1 MQTKLLKVTISSFCA
16 VLWIALAVCW
26 GVHPVLAQPFPP
38 NDTQVGN
45 SPQFD
50 LEVFRTR
57 ADELFGDV
65 LKGYSF
71 AVVRNG
77 ILVGTASGG
86 VAVDTAD
93 APFPVP
99 MDAATPANVGSTVKM
114 ASAVALLSF
123 FENDSSASVDEWLD
137 RKIINYFPKV
147 WRETLL
153 ASSDP
158 WRRAVREV
166 TFRHILQHKSGLNV
180 CSCPLV
186 DADGDGEEN
195 DCLCR
200 ISGSF
205 LDGINPDAIGNTRSY
220 SNGNLRILTFTLP
233 YIVDPE
239 FGKAVD
245 DKAERQGITEAS
257 ESEFYLQELA
267 TYFGRYMQRNFFD
280 KVSIQAAPNVQLP
293 SGLWK
298 ERLVPSCDHKTT
310 YAGTPYFR
318 NEVWGRSG
326 DIPLSGDVDGDGK
339 DDLVIW
345 RPSVGQW
352 FARPVSG
359 DVIVRELSWGRE
371 GDKPLVG
378 DVNGDGRDDFIIW
391 RPSDGQW
398 FAMDAR
404 GNVIVR
410 DLPWGQQGD
419 IPFVGDVNKDGR
431 ADFIVWRPNTNQW
444 FARSV
449 NGNVIVREVSWGQN
463 GDIPLVGD
471 INRNG
476 TADFVIWRPS
486 NGQWFAREA
495 NGAIIVRELDWGIQ
509 NDIPLVGDINGDGA
523 DEFVIF
529 RPSNGQWFA
538 RKGNGKNDE
547 ILFRE
552 VRWGSDA
559 VAGTGSIIPLVNDV
573 NGDGKDNLLIFRQ
586 ANGNWSAAGRRY
598 ALGYDSKDDKGPGSP
613 PENRLEPPGCYAQGG
628 YWFSAVEYAAWI
640 ANFGFGDT
648 FVNQA
653 VRDMMFDPET
663 SASRDNRLGWSN
675 LLDVQTDFPSVMT
688 QFGTRYLPYHGGS
701 DPASNHTSAVI
712 RLPNGYYAFGFANS
726 SERNSTQIARGLLRA
741 WLAAMGISV

>member
-1 MQTKLLKVTISSFCA
+1 MMQTKLLKAAISSFCA
-16 VLWIALAVCW
+16 VLWIALTVCW
-26 GVHPVLAQPFPP
+26 GVHPALAQPLSP
-38 NDTQVGN
+38 NDTEVGN

-57 ADELFGDV
+57 ADELFSDV
-65 LKGYSF
+65 VKGYSF

-86 VAVDTAD
+86 VAVDRAD

-123 FENDSSASVDEWLD
+123 FENDPSVSVNEWLD
-137 RKIINYFPKV
+137 RKIINYFPKL

-153 ASSDP
+153 ASTDS
-158 WRRAVREV
+158 RKRSVGQV
-166 TFRHILQHKSGLNV
+166 TFRHLLQHKSGLAKANDFMRHG
-180 CSCPLV
+180 V
-186 DADGDGEEN
+186 DPA
-195 DCLCR
+195 R
-200 ISGSF
+200 IGSVREYA
-205 LDGINPDAIGNTRSY
+205 NY
-220 SNGNLRILTFTLP
+220 NLKILTFMLP
-233 YIVDPE
+233 YIVEPE
-239 FGKAVD
+239 FGTAVD
-245 DKAERQGITEAS
+245 DKAEREGITEAV
-257 ESEFYLQELA
+257 ENAFYRQELA
-267 TYFGRYMQRNFFD
+267 PYFGRYMQRNFFD
-280 KVSIQAAPNVQLP
+280 KVSIQTAPNIGLP
-293 SGLWK
+293 LGLWK

-352 FARPVSG
+352 FARPISG

-404 GNVIVR
+404 GSVIVR

-419 IPFVGDVNKDGR
+419 IPFAGDINADGK
-431 ADFIVWRPNTNQW
+431 ADFVVWRPSTNQW
-444 FARSV
+444 FAR
-449 NGNVIVREVSWGQN
+449 NATGEVIVREVSWGQS

-471 INRNG
+471 INSNG

-495 NGAIIVRELDWGIQ
+495 NGAIIVSELGWGNQ
-509 NDIPLVGDINGDGA
+509 NDIPLVGDINGDGT

-529 RPSNGQWFA
+529 RSSSGQWFA
-538 RKGNGKNDE
+538 RKGNGGNE

-552 VRWGSDA
+552 VRWGTND
-559 VAGTGSIIPLVNDV
+559 VEGTGSIIPLVSDI

-586 ANGNWSAAGRRY
+586 TNGNWSAAGRRY
-598 ALGYDSKDDKGPGSP
+598 ALGYASKDDKGSGSP
-613 PENRLEPPGCYAQGG
+613 PESRLEPPGCYAQGG
-628 YWFSAVEYAAWI
+628 YWFAAPEYASWVST
-640 ANFGFGDT
+640 FGFGDT
-648 FVNQA
+648 FVSQA
-653 VRDMMFDPET
+653 VRDMMFDPAT
-663 SASRDNRLGWSN
+663 SASRGNRLGWSN
-675 LLDVQTDFPSVMT
+675 VLDVQTEDFPSVMT
-688 QFGTRYLPYHGGS
+688 QFGTRYLPYHGGF
-701 DPASNHTSAVI
+701 DGAAKHTSAVI

-726 SERNSTQIARGLLRA
+726 RERDSTQIARGLLRA
-741 WLAAMGISV
+741 WLAAMGVSV